1 VLDLTEIV
9 GASHRLSA
17 TNPVTAM
24 VDQIASLDPPPTSG
38 NDAFRRIRGTRSVV
52 LAAYKKFA
60 EGRTAGGTGGTGS
73 IEPYRQYDR
82 YRTGTEPP
90 YHQPH
95 RSPR

>member
-1 VLDLTEIV
+1 
-9 GASHRLSA
+9 
-17 TNPVTAM
+17 M

-52 LAAYKKFA
+52 LAAYKRVP

-73 IEPYRQYDR
+73 IEPYRR
-82 YRTGTEPP
+82 TAVRPYRTGTEPP

-95 RSPR
+95 HAVPDNTGDPDDE